1 LRDWTAA
8 VTPLELVLAIIKT
21 ELEIVL
27 KLLESMT
34 PEQRQAL
41 WTRHEVRQARW
52 DRIVDQFSPKA

>member
-1 LRDWTAA
+1 M
-8 VTPLELVLAIIKT
+8 TPLDLVLAIIKT

-41 WTRHEVRQARW
+41 WTRHEARQARW
-52 DRIVDQFSPKA
+52 DRIVDQFSQKPG